1 MPLFKKTQNIIR
13 AAFCLIFIN
22 FHIKIIL
29 NSMFSI
35 KFILIKIY
43 FVRKFDTINCVD
55 STLQSLLILILI
67 IIYEV
72 CILYN
77 EESFNY
83 YSDD

>member
-43 FVRKFDTINCVD
+43 FERNFDSINCVK
-55 STLQSLLILILI
+55 STVHFTKFN
-67 IIYEV
+67 IIYNN
-72 CILYN
+72 IR
-77 EESFNY
+77 SM
-83 YSDD
+83 